1 MDYKTILL
9 VVLVLVPIILLIF
22 GVVKKEEALIR
33 ISITLIMLLLINTIL
48 NWIFG

>member
-22 GVVKKEEALIR
+22 SVVKKEEVLIR
-33 ISITLIMLLLINTIL
+33 ISINLIMLLLINTIL